1 MCKILWILLIGVS
14 TATAGLTKLEALS
27 LIESGDNDAAIGL
40 VGEVSRYQIRPH
52 LWREYSQNRA
62 YRNPNLAAQVAQKHL
77 ASLEAIFRKQTGRA
91 PADFDLYVLWNAG
104 PTYYAKVRFAQ
115 NRVSPVI
122 QERARRFVNLR
133 QSKPTA
139 APGFILAKS
148 SPTDL
153 PSLLR
158 PLPALNESPARISNP
173 HRDRPAVVF
182 RDGLLALGGVGSR

>member
-1 MCKILWILLIGVS
+1 MIGVS

-40 VGEVSRYQIRPH
+40 VGEVSRYQIRPY

-104 PTYYAKVRFAQ
+104 PTYYAKIRFAQ
-115 NRVSPVI
+115 NRVSPVVK
-122 QERARRFVNLR
+122 ERARRFVNLR
-133 QSKPTA
+133 QLPPA
-139 APGFILAKS
+139 VPPGIILARS
-148 SPTDL
+148 SQTDL
-153 PSLLR
+153 PSLLH
-158 PLPALNESPARISNP
+158 PLPALSESPAPIASP
-173 HRDRPAVVF
+173 HRPRPSVAF
-182 RDGLLALGGVGSR
+182 RDGLLAVGGVGTR